1 MECLSTSQLKY
12 SKLKYL
18 VRDPREIYNSLNIL
32 FRNNEKLLSFLNI
45 KFCLHGFY
53 KDGTVEFE
61 TGEFIGAIPM
71 MSQLNIQIGDF
82 YVYPRFLGTQKFQDY
97 GEILDVLGSDVEHE
111 KVDSPPLKSNI
122 FRPPLYL
129 ECISFINSFEKV
141 LKLNWRQFDNVKYIE
156 DYPNGQVNWNE
167 YAINKYKI
175 ENTLRYPVKRNV
187 LNFLHDELSQLKH
200 VYELSKAEIFTTTT
214 PQKIRQLL
222 SSRLIIIDKILY
234 QLKPRKTK
242 NIVVKASDN
251 RIIKNCKIHA
261 NNILNGYL
269 SDGIAWRVDFNKVFE
284 KFVEYIFKKTAKKT
298 GGTIFD
304 NKKFHS
310 RKNTGRLG
318 LSYLEPDVVYQ
329 KEGVLFFVDAKYKSH
344 FYNRGNIGK
353 RLGEELRADQHQIM
367 AYSSFS
373 TTKNKFSILC
383 YPSNSPEYEN
393 REYVNPIEGN
403 INNLLIIGIPI
414 SIATIDSSVTKIS
427 NIINFC
433 LMGEKSRNVF

>member
-45 KFCLHGFY
+45 KFSLHGFY

-156 DYPNGQVNWNE
+156 DYPN
-167 YAINKYKI
+167 
-175 ENTLRYPVKRNV
+175 
-187 LNFLHDELSQLKH
+187 
-200 VYELSKAEIFTTTT
+200 
-214 PQKIRQLL
+214 
-222 SSRLIIIDKILY
+222 
-234 QLKPRKTK
+234 
-242 NIVVKASDN
+242 
-251 RIIKNCKIHA
+251 
-261 NNILNGYL
+261 
-269 SDGIAWRVDFNKVFE
+269 
-284 KFVEYIFKKTAKKT
+284 
-298 GGTIFD
+298 
-304 NKKFHS
+304 
-310 RKNTGRLG
+310 
-318 LSYLEPDVVYQ
+318 
-329 KEGVLFFVDAKYKSH
+329 
-344 FYNRGNIGK
+344 
-353 RLGEELRADQHQIM
+353 
-367 AYSSFS
+367 S
-373 TTKNKFSILC
+373 T
-383 YPSNSPEYEN
+383 
-393 REYVNPIEGN
+393 
-403 INNLLIIGIPI
+403 
-414 SIATIDSSVTKIS
+414 
-427 NIINFC
+427 
-433 LMGEKSRNVF
+433 